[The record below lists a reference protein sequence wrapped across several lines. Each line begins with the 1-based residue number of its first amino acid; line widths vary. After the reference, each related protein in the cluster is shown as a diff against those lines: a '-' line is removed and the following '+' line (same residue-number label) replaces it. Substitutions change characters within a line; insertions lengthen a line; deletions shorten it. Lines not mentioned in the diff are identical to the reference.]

1 MLEAFFK
8 TSKENGK
15 SSSGTSEFLII
26 RKISMKFRTE
36 VPFFIQ
42 FPPSCHPEQREG
54 SVTIHKNIFSR
65 ELHPNF
71 FILRKSELPVQLKA
85 LFLSTLYRQKQ
96 EDGSNDSFSKTPS
109 HLHQNPLAF
118 HSKHQ
123 GIFLKRLH
131 VFKKRLHLFG
141 KRLDIF
147 L

>member
-1 MLEAFFK
+1 MIRML
-8 TSKENGK
+8 
-15 SSSGTSEFLII
+15 
-26 RKISMKFRTE
+26 SMKFRAE
-36 VPFFIQ
+36 VPSFLPIFLSCYSTSFCAFQ
-42 FPPSCHPEQREG
+42 FSPSCHPERSEG
-54 SVTIHKNIFSR
+54 SVTIHKNIFSQ
-65 ELHPNF
+65 ELQPNF

-96 EDGSNDSFSKTPS
+96 EDSSNDSFSKTPS
-109 HLHQNPLAF
+109 HSHQNPLAF
-118 HSKHQ
+118 HPKHQ